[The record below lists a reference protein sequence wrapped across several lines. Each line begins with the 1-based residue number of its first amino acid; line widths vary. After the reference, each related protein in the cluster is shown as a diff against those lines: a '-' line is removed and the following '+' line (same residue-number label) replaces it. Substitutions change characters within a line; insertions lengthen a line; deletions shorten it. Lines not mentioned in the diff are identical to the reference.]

1 MDDYTEKF
9 YELNLRLDL
18 QEFEEKQV
26 ARYLRGLKS
35 PDALCVY
42 PIGSISEAYN

>member
-9 YELNLRLDL
+9 SKLNSRLDL
-18 QEFEEKQV
+18 QEFEKQQV

-42 PIGSISEAYN
+42 LIGSISEAYN